1 MTKVAIIYYS
11 GYGSVHAMAQR
22 AAQAAEG
29 AGAEVRLRH
38 VAETAPREAI
48 ESQEAWKAHVDE
60 MAGEP
65 TATPDDIDWA
75 DVVLFGSGTRYGH
88 ITSQL
93 QAYIDTLGPLW
104 GAGKLADKVYA
115 GFTAS
120 STLHGGQE
128 STLLGLYTSVY
139 HFGGIVVAPG
149 YTDPI
154 KFTDGNPYGVG
165 KVTGESAELTEGDHA
180 SIDHLVQRCVHFG
193 DKLTA

>member
-1 MTKVAIIYYS
+1 MTKVSIIYYS
-11 GYGSVHAMAQR
+11 GYGSVHAMALR
-22 AAQAAEG
+22 AAKAAEE

-38 VAETAPREAI
+38 VAETAPREAV
-48 ESQEAWKAHVDE
+48 ESQDAWKAHVDE
-60 MAGEP
+60 VADQP
-65 TATPDDIDWA
+65 TATPDDIEWA

-93 QAYIDTLGPLW
+93 QSYIDTLGPLW

-128 STLLGLYTSVY
+128 STLLGLYTSIY

-154 KFTDGNPYGVG
+154 KFKDGNPYGVG
-165 KVTGESAELTEGDHA
+165 KVTGESAELTDDDHA
-180 SIDHLVQRCVHFG
+180 SIDHMVTRCVHFG
-193 DKLTA
+193 NKLTA